1 MDRSFLEHHL
11 PVGLD
16 MWFRDHCGDTYS
28 SNHMTTNQREAA
40 VKSLSAFLIPHLVN
54 NHEQILRLHQDRI
67 AAHRDTPEHYN
78 SEEPKRHERQ
88 GDFRDGHMDD
98 VK

>member
-1 MDRSFLEHHL
+1 MDRKFLEHHL
-11 PVGLD
+11 SVGLD

-54 NHEQILRLHQDRI
+54 NYEQTLRLHQERI
-67 AAHRDTPEHYN
+67 AAYRDTPTYY
-78 SEEPKRHERQ
+78 
-88 GDFRDGHMDD
+88 DRDDEDPSGLHRAGWGGIT
-98 VK
+98 